1 MSFVV
6 ALPLALLGPASADT
20 AGPGP
25 KCEAHF
31 FPSEE
36 VNFATRLGGAG
47 LIYDLTEGSA
57 PAEEDITAS
66 ITQSVQLETAHAL
79 IRERGLLDGYAFVS
93 HDQVIDY
100 KTASKQK
107 SRLTASEQSCYV
119 EIVINYVMFS
129 DTALTKKKIGVHF
142 MTRDFRARPDKPKIR
157 KLGGSAPIAPYIARQ
172 DEADPDSPIVSIGY
186 AEAFNDAFD
195 AAIERFWKL

>member
-1 MSFVV
+1 MS
-6 ALPLALLGPASADT
+6 LALAISLMLASGPAADAPST
-20 AGPGP
+20 
-25 KCEAHF
+25 CEAHF
-31 FPSEE
+31 FPSKD

-57 PAEEDITAS
+57 PPAEEISAS
-66 ITQSVQLETAHAL
+66 ITQSVQLETAQAL
-79 IRERGLLDGYAFVS
+79 IRERGLLEGYAFVS
-93 HDQVIDY
+93 HDQVIDD
-100 KTASKQK
+100 KIAAKQK
-107 SRLTASEQSCYV
+107 TRLTASSQPCYV

-142 MTRDFRARPDKPKIR
+142 MTRDFRTRPDKPKIR
-157 KLGGSAPIAPYIARQ
+157 KLGGSAPISPYIVRQ

-186 AEAFNDAFD
+186 AEAFGDAFD